1 MPSSVTLVSATNL
14 LSGTSHRYAL
24 DLVIEPGVRA
34 ESELFKSLAYEVVFL
49 SPQLKQLEHKGSY
62 MLRRL
67 WEVMEKRYVLGE
79 TIDGQD
85 FALLPEADAAEIA
98 EAETPEKRAR
108 LVCDFLAGMTDGYAA
123 RTFRR
128 LFEPGF
134 GSIGD
139 LVG

>member
-1 MPSSVTLVSATNL
+1 MHRAL
-14 LSGTSHRYAL
+14 LNVFGLR
-24 DLVIEPGVRA
+24 G
-34 ESELFKSLAYEVVFL
+34 LF
-49 SPQLKQLEHKGSY
+49 
-62 MLRRL
+62 
-67 WEVMEKRYVLGE
+67 LGE
-79 TIDGQD
+79 I
-85 FALLPEADAAEIA
+85 LKL
-98 EAETPEKRAR
+98 ETDEKRAR

>member
-1 MPSSVTLVSATNL
+1 M
-14 LSGTSHRYAL
+14 
-24 DLVIEPGVRA
+24 
-34 ESELFKSLAYEVVFL
+34 
-49 SPQLKQLEHKGSY
+49 
-62 MLRRL
+62 
-67 WEVMEKRYVLGE
+67 
-79 TIDGQD
+79 
-85 FALLPEADAAEIA
+85 A